1 MTSIEELVKLGKT
14 NLDDANYTNALIFFE
29 KALILA
35 KDNADL
41 WNLKGVALRSLG
53 RYEEASDCYK
63 KSLELEPRDNVSS

>member
-14 NLDDANYTNALIFFE
+14 NLDDANYINALIFFE
-29 KALILA
+29 KALTLA

-53 RYEEASDCYK
+53 RYEEASVCYK
-63 KSLELEPRDNVSS
+63 KSLELEPRDKVSS

>member
-1 MTSIEELVKLGKT
+1 MTSIEKLVKLGKT
-14 NLDDANYTNALIFFE
+14 NLDDANYIDALIFFE
-29 KALILA
+29 KALTLA

-63 KSLELEPRDNVSS
+63 KSLELEPRDKVSS